1 MDWACFVNSRDLKIM
16 TELITPMGY
25 SLYQHLFQVSE
36 RYLCY
41 VNGIMFINLCGC
53 FSTFF
58 TRSVMSCAFL
68 QKPSLIDAY
77 RNGIDP
83 EIVQIM
89 KELYRDDY
97 HRFDHK
103 TEKRANSILKN
114 VLIKPVIKDVLRVKC
129 CRWDVEQLTEKL
141 DKNDAEMKALAD
153 QIQKLLDEQPKIVKL
168 SEILSIKVDLLDFF
182 ARQKAYLH
190 VPRKAYLQIGEI
202 FEKNGLPSGEKDRLI
217 GARQKSIQRRM
228 SESLILL
235 GKAIKSLNAETTV
248 KVCLLFV
255 SHIKELVSSQDSQGV
270 WRWIDT
276 LRVQKSTE
284 ASCFLSLWDKFMSD
298 FGCRNE
304 GELDVGVPRFA
315 FRCAIDSF

>member
-1 MDWACFVNSRDLKIM
+1 M

-25 SLYQHLFQVSE
+25 SLYRHLFQVSE

-114 VLIKPVIKDVLRVKC
+114 VIIKPIIKDVLRVKC

-141 DKNDAEMKALAD
+141 DKNDAEMKAVAD

-228 SESLILL
+228 NESLILL
-235 GKAIKSLNAETTV
+235 GKAIKSLNAEATV
-248 KVCLLFV
+248 KVCLLFA
-255 SHIKELVSSQDSQGV
+255 SHIYIGVGKFAGFAGRLEVDRHAPRPEIDRSLLLFNVVGQVHVGFWLPERRRARRGRSSV
-270 WRWIDT
+270 
-276 LRVQKSTE
+276 
-284 ASCFLSLWDKFMSD
+284 CFSLCD
-298 FGCRNE
+298 
-304 GELDVGVPRFA
+304 
-315 FRCAIDSF
+315 

>member
-1 MDWACFVNSRDLKIM
+1 
-16 TELITPMGY
+16 MGY
-25 SLYQHLFQVSE
+25 SLYRHLFQVSE

-58 TRSVMSCAFL
+58 TRSIMSCAFL
-68 QKPSLIDAY
+68 QKSSLIDAY
-77 RNGIDP
+77 RNGVDP

-89 KELYRDDY
+89 KEVYRDDY

-114 VLIKPVIKDVLRVKC
+114 VLIKPIIKEVLRVKC

-141 DKNDAEMKALAD
+141 DENDAEMKAVAD

-168 SEILSIKVDLLDFF
+168 SEILSIKVDLLAFF

-190 VPRKAYLQIGEI
+190 VPRKAYFQIGEI

-255 SHIKELVSSQDSQGV
+255 SHNKGVGEFAGLAGRLEVDRHASRPEIGRSLLLSIVVGQIHVGFWLSERRRARRGRSSV
-270 WRWIDT
+270 
-276 LRVQKSTE
+276 
-284 ASCFLSLWDKFMSD
+284 CFSLCD
-298 FGCRNE
+298 
-304 GELDVGVPRFA
+304 
-315 FRCAIDSF
+315 

>member
-1 MDWACFVNSRDLKIM
+1 M

-25 SLYQHLFQVSE
+25 SLYRHLFQVSE

-89 KELYRDDY
+89 KELYCDDY

-114 VLIKPVIKDVLRVKC
+114 VLIKPIIKDVLRVKC

-141 DKNDAEMKALAD
+141 DKNDAEMKAVAD

-168 SEILSIKVDLLDFF
+168 SEILSIKVDLLAFF

-228 SESLILL
+228 NESLILL
-235 GKAIKSLNAETTV
+235 GKAIKSLNAEATV

-255 SHIKELVSSQDSQGV
+255 SHIYIGVGEFAGFAGCLEVDRHAPRPEIDRSLLLFNVVGQVHVGFWLSERRRARRGRSSV
-270 WRWIDT
+270 
-276 LRVQKSTE
+276 
-284 ASCFLSLWDKFMSD
+284 CFSLCD
-298 FGCRNE
+298 
-304 GELDVGVPRFA
+304 
-315 FRCAIDSF
+315 

>member
-1 MDWACFVNSRDLKIM
+1 M

-25 SLYQHLFQVSE
+25 SLYRHLFQVSE

-89 KELYRDDY
+89 KELYCDDY

-114 VLIKPVIKDVLRVKC
+114 VLIKPIIKDVLRVKC

-141 DKNDAEMKALAD
+141 DKNDAEMKAVAD

-168 SEILSIKVDLLDFF
+168 SEILSIKVDLLAFF

-228 SESLILL
+228 NESLILL
-235 GKAIKSLNAETTV
+235 GKAIKSLNAEATV

-255 SHIKELVSSQDSQGV
+255 SHIYIGVGEFAGFAGRLEVDRHAPRPEIDRSLLLFIVVGQVHVGFWLSERRRARRGRSSV
-270 WRWIDT
+270 
-276 LRVQKSTE
+276 
-284 ASCFLSLWDKFMSD
+284 CF
-298 FGCRNE
+298 
-304 GELDVGVPRFA
+304 
-315 FRCAIDSF
+315 SFCD

>member
-1 MDWACFVNSRDLKIM
+1 M

-25 SLYQHLFQVSE
+25 SLYRHLFQVSE

-89 KELYRDDY
+89 KELYCDDY

-114 VLIKPVIKDVLRVKC
+114 VLIKPIIKDVLRVKC

-141 DKNDAEMKALAD
+141 DKNDAEMKAVAD

-168 SEILSIKVDLLDFF
+168 SEILSIKVDLLAFF

-228 SESLILL
+228 NESLILL
-235 GKAIKSLNAETTV
+235 GKAIKSLNAEATV
-248 KVCLLFV
+248 KVCLLFA
-255 SHIKELVSSQDSQGV
+255 SHIYIGVGKFAGFAGCLEVDRHAPRPEIDRSLLLFIVVGQVHVGFWLSERRRARRGRSSV
-270 WRWIDT
+270 
-276 LRVQKSTE
+276 
-284 ASCFLSLWDKFMSD
+284 CFSLCD
-298 FGCRNE
+298 
-304 GELDVGVPRFA
+304 
-315 FRCAIDSF
+315 

>member
-1 MDWACFVNSRDLKIM
+1 M

-25 SLYQHLFQVSE
+25 SLYRHLFQVSE

-89 KELYRDDY
+89 KELYCDDY

-114 VLIKPVIKDVLRVKC
+114 VLIKPIIKDVLRVKC

-141 DKNDAEMKALAD
+141 DKNDAEMKAVAD

-168 SEILSIKVDLLDFF
+168 SEILSIKVDLLAFF

-228 SESLILL
+228 NESLILL
-235 GKAIKSLNAETTV
+235 GKAIKSLNAEATV

-255 SHIKELVSSQDSQGV
+255 SHIYIGVGEFAGFAGRLEVDRHAPRPEIDRSLLLFNVVGQVHVGFWLSERRRARRGRSSV
-270 WRWIDT
+270 
-276 LRVQKSTE
+276 
-284 ASCFLSLWDKFMSD
+284 CFSLCD
-298 FGCRNE
+298 
-304 GELDVGVPRFA
+304 
-315 FRCAIDSF
+315 

>member
-1 MDWACFVNSRDLKIM
+1 MLCEQQRLEDHDRVD
-16 TELITPMGY
+16 Y
-25 SLYQHLFQVSE
+25 SDGILVG
-36 RYLCY
+36 Y

-68 QKPSLIDAY
+68 QKPLLIDAY

-89 KELYRDDY
+89 KEVYRDDY

-114 VLIKPVIKDVLRVKC
+114 VLIKPIIKEVLRVKC

-141 DKNDAEMKALAD
+141 DKNDAEMKAVAD

-168 SEILSIKVDLLDFF
+168 SEILSIKVDLLAFF

-202 FEKNGLPSGEKDRLI
+202 FERNGVPSEEKDRLI

-235 GKAIKSLNAETTV
+235 GKAIKSLNAEATV
-248 KVCLLFV
+248 KVCLLFA
-255 SHIKELVSSQDSQGV
+255 SHIYIGVGKFAGFAGRLEVDRHAPRPEIDRSLLLFIVVGQIHVGFWLSERRRARRGRSSV
-270 WRWIDT
+270 
-276 LRVQKSTE
+276 
-284 ASCFLSLWDKFMSD
+284 CFSLCD
-298 FGCRNE
+298 
-304 GELDVGVPRFA
+304 
-315 FRCAIDSF
+315 

>member
-1 MDWACFVNSRDLKIM
+1 M

-25 SLYQHLFQVSE
+25 SLYRHLFQVSE

-89 KELYRDDY
+89 KELYCDDY

-114 VLIKPVIKDVLRVKC
+114 VLIKPIIKDVLRVKC

-141 DKNDAEMKALAD
+141 DKNDAEMKAVAD

-168 SEILSIKVDLLDFF
+168 SEILSIKVDLLAFF

-228 SESLILL
+228 NESLILL
-235 GKAIKSLNAETTV
+235 GKAIKSLNAEATV
-248 KVCLLFV
+248 KVCLLFA
-255 SHIKELVSSQDSQGV
+255 SHIYIGVGKFAGFAGCLEVDRHAPRPEIDRSLLLFNVVGQVHVGFWLSERRRARRGRSSV
-270 WRWIDT
+270 
-276 LRVQKSTE
+276 
-284 ASCFLSLWDKFMSD
+284 CFSLCD
-298 FGCRNE
+298 
-304 GELDVGVPRFA
+304 
-315 FRCAIDSF
+315 

>member
-1 MDWACFVNSRDLKIM
+1 M

-25 SLYQHLFQVSE
+25 SLYRHLFQVSE

-89 KELYRDDY
+89 KELYCDDY

-114 VLIKPVIKDVLRVKC
+114 VLIKPIIKDVLRVKC

-141 DKNDAEMKALAD
+141 DKNDAEMKAVAD

-168 SEILSIKVDLLDFF
+168 SEILSIKVDLLAFF

-228 SESLILL
+228 NESLILL
-235 GKAIKSLNAETTV
+235 GKAIKSLNAEATV
-248 KVCLLFV
+248 KVCLLFA
-255 SHIKELVSSQDSQGV
+255 SHIYIGVGKFAGFAGRLEVDRHAPRPEIDRSLLLFNVVGQVHVGFWLSERRRARRGRSSV
-270 WRWIDT
+270 
-276 LRVQKSTE
+276 
-284 ASCFLSLWDKFMSD
+284 CFSLCD
-298 FGCRNE
+298 
-304 GELDVGVPRFA
+304 
-315 FRCAIDSF
+315 

>member
-1 MDWACFVNSRDLKIM
+1 M

-25 SLYQHLFQVSE
+25 SLYRHLFQVSE

-89 KELYRDDY
+89 KELYCDDY

-114 VLIKPVIKDVLRVKC
+114 VLIKPIIKDVLRVKC

-141 DKNDAEMKALAD
+141 DKNDAEMKAVAD

-168 SEILSIKVDLLDFF
+168 SEILSIKVDLLAFF

-228 SESLILL
+228 NESLILL
-235 GKAIKSLNAETTV
+235 GKAIKSLNAEATV

-255 SHIKELVSSQDSQGV
+255 SHIYIGVGEFAGFAGCLEVDRHAPRPEIDRSLLLFIVVGQVHVGFWLSERRRARRGRSSV
-270 WRWIDT
+270 
-276 LRVQKSTE
+276 
-284 ASCFLSLWDKFMSD
+284 CFSLCD
-298 FGCRNE
+298 
-304 GELDVGVPRFA
+304 
-315 FRCAIDSF
+315 